1 MVGNGEE
8 EGGRRGA
15 AAAATAKV
23 KTKQQQQQQQKKPG
37 LLKAKENSRPNGWLM
52 GRVVRNKV
60 RTWQALFRLDGKP
73 ADLGT
78 NANTLTPDITISLLL
93 LLFYC

>member
-23 KTKQQQQQQQKKPG
+23 KTKQQQQQQQQKTG

-52 GRVVRNKV
+52 GRVVRNNNLAGIIQTGWKAS
-60 RTWQALFRLDGKP
+60 RFGDK
-73 ADLGT
+73 
-78 NANTLTPDITISLLL
+78 
-93 LLFYC
+93 C

>member
-23 KTKQQQQQQQKKPG
+23 KTKQQKKKKNRFTKSKGEQQTK
-37 LLKAKENSRPNGWLM
+37 
-52 GRVVRNKV
+52 
-60 RTWQALFRLDGKP
+60 RLVDGQS
-73 ADLGT
+73 GEE
-78 NANTLTPDITISLLL
+78 
-93 LLFYC
+93 